1 MSTTLSYG
9 GNELIPVPFMTIE
22 KTFQKNRAGI
32 AVGTLLIVTLRGTLI
47 DLDGNLPGILNEQI
61 RYLRSTFDKDGKY
74 FEITCNGVT
83 LFEGYPRII
92 QALSFEQS
100 NDNWVFTCPYS
111 VVLEFDNEP
120 HDVNTNYVPVSGEN
134 IGTSATLMP
143 PFIADESDTWNFEF
157 DQQIAKYDL
166 NISGNNYSG
175 PLLVRATH
183 EVNAVG
189 KSHYDG
195 PQLTG
200 TLTKQAW
207 EWAKDY
213 VSTKLNQNP
222 FIPMASGLLN
232 ISTGGWGV
240 FDHFRVQKVSET
252 EGSFGISETFLLTSS
267 NSGVIEDF
275 NVEIRR
281 NLTDVFTSVNIQGT
295 IQGLESRNYGI
306 APTGFSINT
315 TKFTNA
321 TGYFN
326 IIKDNLV
333 IFPRVQSIISNE
345 GIILNSEPLTRI
357 VGESP
362 TKGTVTYQYE
372 FNNRPSNCIAG
383 ARQETISISDDNPSD
398 IFSKIQV
405 MGRAQGPILQSF
417 NTITEFRRTVSI
429 DALVSPPTG
438 CTISILTGTN
448 NPNSSA
454 TSILCSFENDLR
466 TRYNRV
472 YKERDNTNWSPK
484 DGRYS
489 RSVTWVAVDCTT
501 APPISLCSGA

>member
-9 GNELIPVPFMTIE
+9 GNDLSPVPFITID
-22 KTFQKNRAGI
+22 KTFQKNQAGM
-32 AVGTLLIVTLRGTLI
+32 AVGTLITVTLRGTII

-61 RYLRSTFDKDGKY
+61 RYIRSTFDKDGKY
-74 FEITCNGVT
+74 FEITCNGET
-83 LFEGYPRII
+83 LFEGYPRIVQSI
-92 QALSFEQS
+92 SFQES
-100 NDNWVFTCPYS
+100 PDNWVFTCPYS

-134 IGTSATLMP
+134 IGTAAALMP
-143 PFIADESDTWNFEF
+143 PYISDETDSWSFEF

-166 NISGNNYSG
+166 NISGSPDVNNSII
-175 PLLVRATH
+175 RATH
-183 EVNAVG
+183 DVSAIG

-200 TLTKQAW
+200 TMALKAW
-207 EWAKDY
+207 EWAKSY
-213 VSTKLNQNP
+213 VGTKLNQSP
-222 FIPMASGLLN
+222 FIPLASGLLN
-232 ISTGGWGV
+232 INTGSWGIY
-240 FDHFRVQKVSET
+240 DHFRVQRVSET
-252 EGSFGISETFLLTSS
+252 EGSFGISETYVLSS
-267 NSGVIEDF
+267 DTNGVIEDF
-275 NVEIRR
+275 NVEVRT

-295 IQGLESRNYGI
+295 IQGLESRTYGLE
-306 APTGFSINT
+306 PTGFTIST
-315 TKFTNA
+315 TKFANA

-326 IIKDNLV
+326 NIKDGIL
-333 IFPRVQSIISNE
+333 IFPRAQSIVASDGVN
-345 GIILNSEPLTRI
+345 LNSEPLTKI
-357 VGESP
+357 VGKSP

-383 ARQETISISDDNPSD
+383 AKQESIQISDENPSD
-398 IFSKIQV
+398 VFSKIVV

-417 NTITEFRRTVSI
+417 NTVTEFRRTVSI

-438 CTISILTGTN
+438 CTLSILTGGN
-448 NPNSSA
+448 NPNSSV
-454 TSILCSFENDLR
+454 TSLLCTFESDLR
-466 TRYNRV
+466 TRYNKV

-484 DGRYS
+484 DGRFS